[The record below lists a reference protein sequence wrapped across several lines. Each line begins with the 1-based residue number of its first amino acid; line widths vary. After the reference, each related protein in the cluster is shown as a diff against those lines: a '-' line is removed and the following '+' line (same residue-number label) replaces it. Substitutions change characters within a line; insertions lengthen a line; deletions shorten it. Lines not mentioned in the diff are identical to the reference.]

1 MYNKPVSI
9 SLFSGAFGLD
19 LGIEQAGFNCLVAIE
34 NNKDCVATIK
44 ANRPDLLVIQ
54 ANIEE
59 MTGAEILAGVNS
71 HLGTSLRAGDID
83 LVAGGPPCQPFSTA
97 GKRLSTA
104 DPRGELF
111 LHFLRIIKE
120 IQPRFFLMENVKGIL
135 SSFCEVG
142 GDRTP
147 LLDRIIQAIAEI
159 GYRSRYSLLQAAD
172 YGVPQCRE
180 RLFFLGEREPS
191 LFCFPSPIHEKGKSW
206 ITVGEAFAAL
216 GDVSHEYSPYSAQ
229 ALKYF
234 DLLCSGQD
242 WRNLPLNLQGL
253 ALGKAYFSGGG
264 RTGYYRRLNL
274 DKPSPTITCSPKQK
288 STGMCH
294 PTETRP
300 ISVQESAVLQSF
312 PLDWIFKGS
321 TSSKYR
327 QIGNAVPVGVAR
339 AIAQQLIPLLVQ
351 PQLQ

>member
-191 LFCFPSPIHEKGKSW
+191 LFCFPSPIHEEGK
-206 ITVGEAFAAL
+206 
-216 GDVSHEYSPYSAQ
+216 
-229 ALKYF
+229 
-234 DLLCSGQD
+234 
-242 WRNLPLNLQGL
+242 
-253 ALGKAYFSGGG
+253 
-264 RTGYYRRLNL
+264 
-274 DKPSPTITCSPKQK
+274 
-288 STGMCH
+288 
-294 PTETRP
+294 
-300 ISVQESAVLQSF
+300 
-312 PLDWIFKGS
+312 
-321 TSSKYR
+321 
-327 QIGNAVPVGVAR
+327 
-339 AIAQQLIPLLVQ
+339 
-351 PQLQ
+351 